1 LADSLQIKMQSLVQV
16 LAVFAVLTV
25 SPLVN
30 AYETCYRND
39 RTLYCS
45 ECCCDDSFDCCSCVD
60 VSLAGWAIALIVIGV
75 IVLIAAAVGV
85 GVWRRRVYLA
95 RQQTVVTTSGVPQ
108 QMVTQY
114 AY

>member
-1 LADSLQIKMQSLVQV
+1 MQSLVQV

-30 AYETCYRND
+30 AYETCYRNGY
-39 RTLYCS
+39 TLYCS
-45 ECCCDDSFDCCSCVD
+45 ECCCDDSLRCCSC

-108 QMVTQY
+108 QQMVTQY